1 MGKAKPKPFDI
12 SKSTVWQASKRV
24 IAKGGSAGV
33 DSQTTKMFSAKID
46 DNVYKLWNRMAS
58 GSYMPEPVKRVNIE
72 KSDGRKRP
80 LGIPT
85 VKDRIA
91 QMVVRLRLEAKLE
104 QIFHSDSY
112 GYRPNKSAHQA
123 LEAVKRRC
131 WNKPWVVDLDIKSF
145 FDSLDHELMMKAVRH
160 HTQEKWT
167 LLYIERWLKA
177 PIQMPNG
184 DLVESN
190 EGIPQGGVI
199 SPLLAN
205 LFMHY
210 AFDTWMNRE
219 YPTIQFVRYADDIII
234 SCVSKEQATFILE
247 KVEKRMQ
254 QCGLELHP
262 EKTKVVNCK
271 GDRKSGA
278 AVSFDFLGHT
288 FQPRMAR
295 NSKTGEYFP
304 SFLPAISTKSAKKIR
319 RTMKEWGLG
328 SSKSCRSIET
338 LTELIVPRIL
348 GWYNYYGK
356 LYKSKTIGVL
366 NLLHQRLIKWYRR
379 KYKTGKSGKKRANRW
394 LRRVYRS
401 IPRLYKLVLLGI
413 LP

>member
-91 QMVVRLRLEAKLE
+91 QMVVRLRLESKLE
-104 QIFHSDSY
+104 QIFHPDSY

-219 YPTIQFVRYADDIII
+219 NPTIQFVRYADDIII
-234 SCVSKEQATFILE
+234 SCVSKEQATFILD

-278 AVSFDFLGHT
+278 GVSFDFLGHT

-295 NSKTGEYFP
+295 NSKTGEYFT
-304 SFLPAISTKSAKKIR
+304 SFLPAISTKAAKKIR